1 MAASAIR
8 KVLVGLDFSEPS
20 RLALEAG
27 ADWAA
32 RLGVPL
38 EVIHVLPEPP
48 MVGSAEYP
56 LPVPDPAWRKD
67 MEGWAGAKLADAAK
81 DHPGAVTR
89 VLWGQAGDVLI
100 EATSPDTLLVLARRG
115 QSALARFFF
124 GSTASR
130 VAAHA
135 EGPVLLVGSGHPV

>member
-1 MAASAIR
+1 MAAPAIR

-20 RLALEAG
+20 RVALEAG

-38 EVIHVLPEPP
+38 ELIHVLPEPP
-48 MVGSAEYP
+48 LIGSAEYP

-67 MEGWAGAKLADAAK
+67 LEAWAGARLAEAAAG
-81 DHPGAVTR
+81 HPGAVTR
-89 VLWGQAGDVLI
+89 VLWGQPGDTLLAAAG
-100 EATSPDTLLVLARRG
+100 PDTLLVLARRG

-130 VAAHA
+130 IAAHA
-135 EGPVLLVGSGHPV
+135 EGPVLLVGSGHP

>member
-1 MAASAIR
+1 MAAPAIKR
-8 KVLVGLDFSEPS
+8 VLVGLDFSGPS
-20 RLALEAG
+20 QLALEAG
-27 ADWAA
+27 ADWAT

-38 EVIHVLPEPP
+38 ELIHILPEPP
-48 MVGSAEYP
+48 MIGSAEYP

-67 MEGWAGAKLADAAK
+67 MEAWAGARLAAAATGNA
-81 DHPGAVTR
+81 GAATR
-89 VLWGQAGDVLI
+89 VLWGQAGDTLL
-100 EATSPDTLLVLARRG
+100 AAAGPDTLLVLARRG

-135 EGPVLLVGSGHPV
+135 EGPVLLVGSGHP